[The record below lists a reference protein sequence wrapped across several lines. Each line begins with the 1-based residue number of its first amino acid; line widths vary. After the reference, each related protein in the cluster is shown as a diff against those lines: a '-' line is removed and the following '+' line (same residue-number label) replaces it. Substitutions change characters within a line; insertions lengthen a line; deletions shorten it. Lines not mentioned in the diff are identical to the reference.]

1 MDPVPERAR
10 VAIVGGGFA
19 GAATAF
25 YLARSGVREVV
36 ILEREATCGYH
47 ASGRN
52 AGLCRQLCDDDV
64 VTGLALAGAEFLR
77 RPPPGFSQAPLL
89 DQTGSLI
96 LSGSPG
102 ALDHLAARAAQ
113 RDLPHERLGL
123 DRVLGRWPR
132 LTGVPAAGAV
142 WFPTD
147 GVIDIHALL
156 TGFMSAA
163 RAGGARFYQSA
174 EVRRFHPWQGG
185 VTIETSRGNLTVECV
200 VNAAGAWA
208 GEMGRRA
215 GAAPLEMVC
224 LQRHLFLTERVP
236 GVDRRAPFAW
246 FIDRDELYVRPE
258 EEGYLISACDATVSE
273 PTDARVA
280 PEAAA
285 MLGDRLRRV
294 APWLADL
301 SVARAWACLR
311 TFAAD
316 HRPVVGWDRQAPWM
330 FWVAG
335 LGGHGATTCAAI
347 GKLAARDLLGRLGG
361 SERAG

>member
-10 VAIVGGGFA
+10 VVIVGGGFA
-19 GAATAF
+19 GAATAWH
-25 YLARSGVREVV
+25 LAQAGVGDVI

-77 RPPPGFSQAPLL
+77 RPPPGFAAGPLL
-89 DQTGSLI
+89 DPTGSL
-96 LSGSPG
+96 LMSASP
-102 ALDHLAARAAQ
+102 AVLDQLAARAAR
-113 RDLPHERLGL
+113 RDLAHERIGL
-123 DRVLGRWPR
+123 DGVLARWPR

-156 TGFMSAA
+156 AGFLAGA
-163 RAGGARFYQSA
+163 RAAGARVFQAA
-174 EVRRFHPWQGG
+174 EVRRFRPGWGS
-185 VTIETSRGNLTVECV
+185 VTVETSRGNVTAEWV

-208 GEMGRRA
+208 GEIGRRA
-215 GAAPLEMVC
+215 GAAPLE
-224 LQRHLFLTERVP
+224 LTAFHRHLFLTERVP
-236 GVDRRAPFAW
+236 GLDRRAPIAW
-246 FIDRDELYVRPE
+246 FIDREEMYVRPE
-258 EEGYLISACDATVSE
+258 ESGYLLSACDGVVSE
-273 PTDARVA
+273 PCDARVA
-280 PEAAA
+280 PEAGAV
-285 MLGDRLRRV
+285 LGERLRRV

-301 SVARAWACLR
+301 AVARSWACLR
-311 TFAAD
+311 TFAPD
-316 HRPVVGWDRQAPWM
+316 QRPVVGWDPALPWL

-347 GKLAARDLLGRLGG
+347 GRLAAGDLAR
-361 SERAG
+361 RMAA

>member
-10 VAIVGGGFA
+10 VVIVGGGFA

-25 YLARSGVREVV
+25 HLAQAGVSDVI

-52 AGLCRQLCDDDV
+52 AGLCRQVTEDDL
-64 VTGLALAGAEFLR
+64 VTGLAIAGAEFLR
-77 RPPPGFSQAPLL
+77 RPPAGFAQGPLL
-89 DQTGSLI
+89 RQTGSL
-96 LSGSPG
+96 LMSARPG
-102 ALDHLAARAAQ
+102 VLDELAARAAR

-123 DRVLGRWPR
+123 DGVLRRWPR

-156 TGFMSAA
+156 SGFLTAA
-163 RAGGARFYQSA
+163 RGRGARVFQSA
-174 EVRRFHPWQGG
+174 EVRRFRPGWGS
-185 VTIETSRGNLTVECV
+185 VAIETSRGNVTAEYV

-208 GEMGRRA
+208 GEIGRRA
-215 GAAPLEMVC
+215 GAAPLDLTS

-236 GVDRRAPFAW
+236 GIDPGAPFAW
-246 FIDRDELYVRPE
+246 FIDQEEMYVRPE
-258 EEGYLISACDATVSE
+258 ESGYLISPCDAQVSE
-273 PTDARVA
+273 PCDARVA
-280 PEAAA
+280 PDAAA
-285 MLGDRLRRV
+285 ILGDRLRRV

-301 SVARAWACLR
+301 SVARSWACLR

-316 HRPVVGWDRQAPWM
+316 QRPVVGWDPAAPWL

-347 GKLAARDLLGRLGG
+347 GRLAAGDLGRRLSG
-361 SERAG
+361 R

>member
-10 VAIVGGGFA
+10 VVIVGGGFA

-25 YLARSGVREVV
+25 HLAQAGVSDVI

-52 AGLCRQLCDDDV
+52 AGLCRQITDDDV
-64 VTGLALAGAEFLR
+64 VTGLAIAGAEFLR
-77 RPPPGFSQAPLL
+77 RPPPAVAGAPLV
-89 DQTGSLI
+89 DQTGSLLI
-96 LSGSPG
+96 SAHP
-102 ALDHLAARAAQ
+102 AVLDNLAARAAR

-123 DRVLGRWPR
+123 EGVLGRWPR

-147 GVIDIHALL
+147 GVIDIHRLL
-156 TGFMSAA
+156 SGLMNAA
-163 RAGGARFYQSA
+163 RAGGARIFQSA
-174 EVRRFHPWQGG
+174 EVRRFRPGWGS
-185 VTIETSRGNLTVECV
+185 VTVETSRGNVTAEFV

-215 GAAPLEMVC
+215 GAAPLELVS
-224 LQRHLFLTERVP
+224 LHRHLFLTERVP
-236 GVDRRAPFAW
+236 GMDRRAPFAW
-246 FIDRDELYVRPE
+246 FIDQEEMYVRPE
-258 EEGYLISACDATVSE
+258 ESGYLISPCDGSRSDPCDAR
-273 PTDARVA
+273 AA
-280 PEAAA
+280 PDAAA
-285 MLGDRLRRV
+285 ILGDRLRRV

-301 SVARAWACLR
+301 SVARTWACLR

-316 HRPVVGWDRQAPWM
+316 QRPVVGWDPEAPWL

-335 LGGHGATTCAAI
+335 LGGHGATTCAAV
-347 GKLAARDLLGRLGG
+347 GRLAAADLGSRLA
-361 SERAG
+361 RA

>member
-1 MDPVPERAR
+1 MDPLPERAR
-10 VAIVGGGFA
+10 VVIVGGGFA

-25 YLARSGVREVV
+25 HLAQGGVRDVI

-52 AGLCRQLCDDDV
+52 AGLCRQMCDDDL
-64 VTGLALAGAEFLR
+64 VTGLAIAGAEFLR
-77 RPPPGFSQAPLL
+77 RPPGGFRPLL
-89 DQTGSLI
+89 DQTGSL
-96 LSGSPG
+96 LMSANP
-102 ALDHLAARAAQ
+102 AVLDDMAARASR

-132 LTGVPAAGAV
+132 LTGVPAVGAV
-142 WFPTD
+142 FFPTD

-156 TGFMSAA
+156 TGFLNAA
-163 RAGGARFYQSA
+163 RTGGARVYQSA
-174 EVRRFHPWQGG
+174 EVRRFRPG
-185 VTIETSRGNLTVECV
+185 RGNVVLETARGNVTAEVV

-208 GEMGRRA
+208 AEIGRRA
-215 GAAPLEMVC
+215 GAEPLELTC
-224 LQRHLFLTERVP
+224 LHRHLFLTERVP

-246 FIDRDELYVRPE
+246 FVDRDEMYVRPE
-258 EEGYLISACDATVSE
+258 EQGYLISPCDALLSE
-273 PTDARVA
+273 PCDARVS
-280 PEAAA
+280 PDAAA
-285 MLGDRLRRV
+285 ILGERLRRV

-316 HRPVVGWDRQAPWM
+316 QRPVVGWDPAAPWL

-335 LGGHGATTCAAI
+335 LGGHGATTCAAV
-347 GKLAARDLLGRLGG
+347 GRLAAGDLGRRL
-361 SERAG
+361 S

>member
-10 VAIVGGGFA
+10 VVIVGGGFA

-25 YLARSGVREVV
+25 HLAQAGVRDVI

-52 AGLCRQLCDDDV
+52 AGLCRQMCNDDL
-64 VTGLALAGAEFLR
+64 VTGLAIAGAEFLR
-77 RPPPGFSQAPLL
+77 RPPGGFRPLL
-89 DQTGSLI
+89 DQTGSLL
-96 LSGSPG
+96 LSANP
-102 ALDHLAARAAQ
+102 AVLDDMAVRAAR

-132 LTGVPAAGAV
+132 LTGVPAVGAV
-142 WFPTD
+142 FFPTD

-156 TGFMSAA
+156 TGFLNTA
-163 RAGGARFYQSA
+163 RAGGARVFQSA
-174 EVRRFHPWQGG
+174 EVRRFRPGRG
-185 VTIETSRGNLTVECV
+185 SVLLETARGNVTAEVV

-208 GEMGRRA
+208 GEIGRRA
-215 GAAPLEMVC
+215 GAEPLELTC
-224 LQRHLFLTERVP
+224 LHRHLFLTERVP

-246 FIDRDELYVRPE
+246 FVDRDEMYVRPE
-258 EEGYLISACDATVSE
+258 EEGYLISACDAVPIE
-273 PTDARVA
+273 PCDARVS
-280 PEAAA
+280 PDAAA
-285 MLGDRLRRV
+285 VLGERLRRV

-316 HRPVVGWDRQAPWM
+316 QRPVVGWDPAAPWL

-335 LGGHGATTCAAI
+335 LGGHGATTCAAV
-347 GKLAARDLLGRLGG
+347 GRLAAGDLGRRL
-361 SERAG
+361 S

>member
-1 MDPVPERAR
+1 MDPVPERTR
-10 VAIVGGGFA
+10 VVIVGGGFA
-19 GAATAF
+19 GGATAF
-25 YLARSGVREVV
+25 HLAQGGVRDII

-52 AGLCRQLCDDDV
+52 AGLCRQMCDDDL
-64 VTGLALAGAEFLR
+64 VTGLAIAGAEFLR
-77 RPPPGFSQAPLL
+77 RPPAGFSPLL
-89 DQTGSLI
+89 DQTGSLL
-96 LSGSPG
+96 LSARP
-102 ALDHLAARAAQ
+102 AVLEDIAARAAR

-142 WFPTD
+142 FFPTD

-156 TGFMSAA
+156 TGFLNAA
-163 RAGGARFYQSA
+163 RAGGTRVYQSA
-174 EVRRFHPWQGG
+174 EVRRFRPGRG
-185 VTIETSRGNLTVECV
+185 SVVVETSRGNVTAEVV

-208 GEMGRRA
+208 GDIGRRA
-215 GAAPLEMVC
+215 GAAPLDLVC
-224 LQRHLFLTERVP
+224 LHRHLFLTERVP

-246 FIDRDELYVRPE
+246 FVDREEMYVRPE
-258 EEGYLISACDATVSE
+258 EHGYLISACDGVPSE
-273 PTDARVA
+273 PCDARVA
-280 PEAAA
+280 PDATGV
-285 MLGDRLRRV
+285 LGERLRRV

-316 HRPVVGWDRQAPWM
+316 QRPVVGWDPDAPWL

-335 LGGHGATTCAAI
+335 LGGHGATTCAAV
-347 GKLAARDLLGRLGG
+347 GRLAAGDLGRRL
-361 SERAG
+361 A